1 VVASPHVGSVANLVP
16 NVLGRGFGGAV
27 AAAMLWPMSP
37 TIASCLHLAAPL
49 WAALFPMPRA
59 AFTVPA
65 SARAARVV
73 TAPSSSPPPPPSPS
87 SPSPEV
93 AGRETRA
100 GHMLLVDTH
109 ADTTQRIVY
118 QGQGAAFFDGI
129 PGAHLDLPKMRAG
142 GVDAQFFSIFVP
154 PKRTPSAAFFSEA
167 LVQIKA
173 LQDLVSGSHGRLA
186 LARTAADV
194 RENAAR
200 GVPSVLFGVEGGHAL
215 GIGSEG
221 EQLAHLTRLA
231 SEGVRY
237 MTLTWTNSNSIGG
250 SSGDDGDSRGLTEFG
265 RRVLNRMQKLGVL
278 IDLSHASDPLFWDA
292 IRYAKKPVI
301 LSHSSARALAN
312 VPRNISDAM
321 LRAVKQ
327 NGGAVCANYNPAFL
341 DAEYAKKQAPLWA
354 AARDLPLEAGWRQVQ
369 EGSAKLPPVPLTRLA
384 DHIMHMIEVAGVD
397 HVCLGSDFDGIP
409 AVPAGLEDASHMPA
423 LAAEL
428 TRRGVS
434 ASDLR
439 KVWGANTLRVLE
451 SSEAR

>member
-1 VVASPHVGSVANLVP
+1 
-16 NVLGRGFGGAV
+16 
-27 AAAMLWPMSP
+27 MSP

-59 AFTVPA
+59 AFLAPATGRPGGSVGAPA
-65 SARAARVV
+65 SGA
-73 TAPSSSPPPPPSPS
+73 SPAVP
-87 SPSPEV
+87 
-93 AGRETRA
+93 RED
-100 GHMLLVDTH
+100 HMLLVDTH

-118 QGQGAAFFDGI
+118 QGQSAAFFDGI

-142 GVDAQFFSIFVP
+142 GVDAQFLSIFVP
-154 PKRTPSAAFFSEA
+154 PKRTAAKDFFSET

-173 LQDLVSGSHGRLA
+173 LQELVSGSHGRLA

-200 GVPSVLFGVEGGHAL
+200 GVPSILLGVEGGHSL
-215 GIGSEG
+215 GVGSEG
-221 EQLAHLTRLA
+221 QQLAHVTRLA

-250 SSGDDGDSRGLTEFG
+250 SSGDDGDGRGLTEFG
-265 RRVLNRMQKLGVL
+265 RRVLDRMQKLGVL
-278 IDLSHASDPLFWDA
+278 IDLSHVSDPLFWDA

-312 VPRNISDAM
+312 VPRNVTDAM
-321 LRAVKQ
+321 LRAVKE
-327 NGGAVCANYNPAFL
+327 NDGAVCVNYNPAFL

-354 AARDLPLEAGWRQVQ
+354 AARELPLEAGWRQVQ
-369 EGSAKLPPVPLTRLA
+369 EGSAKLPPVPLKRLA

-409 AVPAGLEDASHMPA
+409 AVPAGLEDASRMPA

-428 TRRGVS
+428 THRGLS
-434 ASDLR
+434 GADLR

-451 SSEAR
+451 ASEAQ